1 VLGIE
6 VKEIELDPPEPT
18 VYVAID
24 SNASLDKAV
33 TLLDAAEKG
42 LLPVELDA
50 LTVKVYEVSAVN
62 PATVMGDEPVPVTDP
77 GVEVAVNV
85 DPVPPVVAAVY
96 VTVADSIPAVALPI
110 VGVSGTSAIATPDLV
125 MPDVFALLILA
136 NLFLHSSYCT
146 ILKIVMPL
154 RI

>member
-6 VKEIELDPPEPT
+6 VKEIEAVPPDPT
-18 VYVAID
+18 VTVEMD
-24 SNASLDKAV
+24 SNDV
-33 TLLDAAEKG
+33 TIVGVTELLAEEKG

-110 VGVSGTSAIATPDLV
+110 LGVSGTSAIATPDLV